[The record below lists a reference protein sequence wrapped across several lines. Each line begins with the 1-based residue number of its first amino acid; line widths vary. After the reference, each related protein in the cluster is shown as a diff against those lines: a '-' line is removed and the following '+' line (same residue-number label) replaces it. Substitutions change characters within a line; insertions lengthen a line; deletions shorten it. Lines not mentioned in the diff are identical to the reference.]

1 MKLAGPVTELI
12 PEDARSAKK
21 YLQWLSVFEV
31 MTILYVIKKNPVE
44 DAGSSH
50 LCVCVDSQ
58 SGELAH
64 VVEGV
69 IREGTDFIVA
79 QISAEEKK
87 ITQYTH
93 RKYCRS

>member
-31 MTILYVIKKNPVE
+31 MTILYVIKKTLLKMQGL
-44 DAGSSH
+44 DT
-50 LCVCVDSQ
+50 CVCVDSQ

-87 ITQYTH
+87 FTQYTH